1 MQPSIKKGGF
11 EVVFHKKYPFGTK
24 DFSALITGA
33 KSAGAEILYAYPIPP
48 EAPTILKQMKELDFN
63 PKVTFFTRAMFK
75 KMDFQWDLDELDKIA
90 VSV

>member
-63 PKVTFFTRAMFK
+63 PKVTFFF
-75 KMDFQWDLDELDKIA
+75 LGPL
-90 VSV
+90 SVLNYSKRLAKPAIML